1 MEDAHVPL
9 RLLLSLYWVAAI
21 GSVLLRHSS
30 RAFRSATAYG
40 RLDAHP
46 HGLMDRWM
54 PRVRKATAFRGFY
67 TCGIAVSVVAICY
80 ARIPSLAVGLFAVHL
95 ARRWVETVWLQSMS
109 GSTTLFAAV
118 CGASFYVAA
127 PLSVCL
133 AASRDDAPPV
143 VTVVSCTYFAIGW
156 AGLAWCHG
164 ASFHVGAPLLVCL
177 EAWGDA
183 VPPAVTVVSCACFAI
198 GWAGQAW
205 CHRAFEAAKRA
216 NRGKHRVMSAP
227 PFTLVAAPHYTCE
240 VLVYTALAVL
250 TGDANVFL
258 IAAFSAVNLRL
269 TAAEARE
276 WATQAGLP
284 PVSKWDLI
292 PGVC

>member
-1 MEDAHVPL
+1 MEDAHVSL

-30 RAFRSATAYG
+30 RAFRGATAYG

-46 HGLMDRWM
+46 HLMDRWM

-80 ARIPSLAVGLFAVHL
+80 MRIPSLAGGLFAVHL

-109 GSTTLFAAV
+109 GSTTLFAAF
-118 CGASFYVAA
+118 CGASFYVAV

-133 AASRDDAPPV
+133 AAS
-143 VTVVSCTYFAIGW
+143 S
-156 AGLAWCHG
+156 
-164 ASFHVGAPLLVCL
+164 
-177 EAWGDA
+177 DA
-183 VPPAVTVVSCACFAI
+183 VPPAVTVIGCACFAI

-205 CHRAFEAAKRA
+205 CHRALEAAKRA

-240 VLVYTALAVL
+240 VLVYTALAAL